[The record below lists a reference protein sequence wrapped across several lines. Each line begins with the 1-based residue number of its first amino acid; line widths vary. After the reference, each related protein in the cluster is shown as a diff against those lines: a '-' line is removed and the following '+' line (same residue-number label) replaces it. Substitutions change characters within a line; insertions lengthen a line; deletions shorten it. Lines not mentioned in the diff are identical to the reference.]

1 MEDTW
6 TMIGTKH
13 LTAKEDMTK
22 RKIVSTLIYPLIDG
36 VRVEVT
42 RQSSLFN
49 ISSGRLVRYYYVS
62 RNNLPRLKSLVKWGA
77 KLAYLMHNRIFEHY
91 E

>member
-36 VRVEVT
+36 VRIEVT
-42 RQSSLFN
+42 RQSSLFS